1 MNTLKLKLFNFKNK
15 LNVEQLDISRIVQ
28 LHLENCDNLSEIELN
43 ESLKYNLDGFRYE
56 PEVKILLESVEE
68 EIQSQSLVMELKD
81 LYKKVERSNLGE
93 LYRPA
98 LVQLLETINK
108 DNDDSRME
116 SILNELSMYDWV
128 NEIKHFLFKI
138 SASPIERQNLQN
150 SGKATKIYTL
160 VEKVDEGHLA
170 YIIDRWFL
178 IAESEIKQVL
188 ADDYVKD
195 TDKIRNIRLLE
206 KVMNMSEIEEN
217 IISFQIDEHLKL
229 GVSTKDNSIYLN
241 GEKLDKETTLETLF
255 NSPIIPYLKRDYY
268 NLVESTV
275 NNLDKFVE
283 LDVALKISNLLNPFT
298 ESVCFNY
305 KDKMYVYNKDNRT
318 GSKFYAYENATELVR
333 DVQKELDYDLTHF
346 YENKLSTEL
355 KTLRGLEDRE
365 QHIDMKL
372 QDVNES
378 LKMILENEE
387 LLKES
392 KELQLTKNNLLVYKN
407 KLTEELNSIK
417 AQKSKARKLIINK

>member
-1 MNTLKLKLFNFKNK
+1 MNTLKLKLFEFKNQ
-15 LNVEQLDISRIVQ
+15 LNIEQLDISRVVQ
-28 LHLENCDNLSEIELN
+28 LHLENSDNFSEMELN
-43 ESLKYNLDGFRYE
+43 ESLKQNLDSYRYD
-56 PEVKILLESVEE
+56 PDVKILLEKIEE
-68 EIQSQSLVMELKD
+68 EIESQSLVMELKD
-81 LYKKVERSNLGE
+81 LYKKVERKNLGQ
-93 LYRPA
+93 LYRPV

-108 DNDDSRME
+108 PDDDSRME
-116 SILNELSMYDWV
+116 SVLNELVIYDWV
-128 NEIKHFLFKI
+128 NEIKHFLLKMT
-138 SASPIERQNLQN
+138 SSPIERQNLQN
-150 SGKATKIYTL
+150 SGKASKIYTL

-170 YIIDRWFL
+170 YIVDRWFL

-188 ADDYVKD
+188 ADDYIKD
-195 TDKIRNIRLLE
+195 NDKIRNIRLLE
-206 KVMNMSEIEEN
+206 KVMNISEIEEN
-217 IISFQIDEHLKL
+217 IISFQIDENLKL
-229 GVSTKDNSIYLN
+229 GISTKDHSIHLN
-241 GEKLDKETTLETLF
+241 EEKLDKETTLETLF

-318 GSKFYAYENATELVR
+318 GSRFYAYENATELIH

-355 KTLRGLEDRE
+355 KTLRSLEDRE
-365 QHIDMKL
+365 QQINIKL

-378 LKMILENEE
+378 LKMINENDE
-387 LLKES
+387 LVKES
-392 KELQLTKNNLLVYKN
+392 KELQLTKNNLLVYKH
-407 KLTEELNSIK
+407 KLTTELNQIK
-417 AQKSKARKLIINK
+417 VNKTNTRKIILK